1 MLPLNHV
8 DQISIIIMYA
18 PESRSGLIIGI
29 SETEDKGH
37 TFGQKKRDTLLD
49 KNPMSLIYIHV

>member
-37 TFGQKKRDTLLD
+37 TFGQKKI
-49 KNPMSLIYIHV
+49 SGSI

>member
-1 MLPLNHV
+1 
-8 DQISIIIMYA
+8 MYA

-37 TFGQKKRDTLLD
+37 TFGQKKGHTVGQE
-49 KNPMSLIYIHV
+49 PYVTHIYSV